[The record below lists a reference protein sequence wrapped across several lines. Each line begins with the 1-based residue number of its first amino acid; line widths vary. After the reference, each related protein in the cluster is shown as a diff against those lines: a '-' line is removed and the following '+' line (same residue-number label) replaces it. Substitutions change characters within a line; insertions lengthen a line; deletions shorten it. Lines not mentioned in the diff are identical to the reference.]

1 MSKKR
6 YLGINLTKE
15 VKDLYTENYE
25 TLVKETKADSKEWKD
40 IPCSW
45 IRRIN
50 TVKPVKLLK
59 VVFTFNVI
67 PIKIFLTIFK

>member
-15 VKDLYTENYE
+15 VKDLYTDIYE

-40 IPCSW
+40 ISCPW
-45 IRRIN
+45 IGIIHI
-50 TVKPVKLLK
+50 VKMIITSRLSADS
-59 VVFTFNVI
+59 VFSSLQFSCYFV
-67 PIKIFLTIFK
+67 

>member
-15 VKDLYTENYE
+15 VKDLYTDIYE

-40 IPCSW
+40 IPYSW

-50 TVKPVKLLK
+50 TVKLVKLLK
-59 VVFTFNVI
+59 VIFIFNVI
-67 PIKIFLTIFK
+67 LIKIFLKIFK